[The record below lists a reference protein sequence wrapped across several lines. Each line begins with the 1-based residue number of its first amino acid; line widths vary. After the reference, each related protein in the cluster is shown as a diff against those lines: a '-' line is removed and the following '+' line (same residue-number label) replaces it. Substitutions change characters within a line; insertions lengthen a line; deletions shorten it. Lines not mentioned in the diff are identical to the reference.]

1 MLSIKTDLDDVSWLK
16 YIVSQFKKIN
26 LLEFDIEVIG
36 IGEKEKF
43 KNIVFYTNCSNS
55 GHLNIFNS
63 QHNFS
68 NTTSIKHI
76 KDDLFILNNTDTNQ
90 RGFDLAYDIFWN
102 AFVFLSRYEE
112 YTSEMGGKNIG
123 SYSLRHPRQDKD
135 SFDIPIVN
143 ILFNELE
150 YFLHIN
156 FKDLVFGKKQKD
168 IIDLSHDVDYIE
180 KTIQLKIKQ
189 TVFNAV
195 NVFRLMTRPVY
206 CFKKILEL
214 FKFAFS
220 NTSYWCFDDWVNIE
234 KKYNRTSTFYV
245 YVKGKSRGFRSWL
258 IDPSYDIKNN
268 VKLQKKLIDLYK
280 CGFQIGL
287 HGSYNSAINCNQL
300 QYEKDEL
307 ERILGIKIVK
317 TRQHWLNYSED
328 TTPDIHNR
336 LFLFDSTLGW
346 NDRMGFRSGI
356 ASMYNPYDFKSKKA
370 YDYEVIPQVIMDSN
384 IYDYGLKQDVFN
396 AAKLVLNRS
405 KKFSKTT
412 CVSISWHQRVC
423 SSDYNWH
430 LFYEEL
436 LSAF

>member
-1 MLSIKTDLDDVSWLK
+1 M
-16 YIVSQFKKIN
+16 
-26 LLEFDIEVIG
+26 
-36 IGEKEKF
+36 
-43 KNIVFYTNCSNS
+43 
-55 GHLNIFNS
+55 
-63 QHNFS
+63 
-68 NTTSIKHI
+68 
-76 KDDLFILNNTDTNQ
+76 
-90 RGFDLAYDIFWN
+90 
-102 AFVFLSRYEE
+102 
-112 YTSEMGGKNIG
+112 
-123 SYSLRHPRQDKD
+123 
-135 SFDIPIVN
+135 
-143 ILFNELE
+143 
-150 YFLHIN
+150 
-156 FKDLVFGKKQKD
+156 
-168 IIDLSHDVDYIE
+168 
-180 KTIQLKIKQ
+180 
-189 TVFNAV
+189 
-195 NVFRLMTRPVY
+195 
-206 CFKKILEL
+206 
-214 FKFAFS
+214 
-220 NTSYWCFDDWVNIE
+220 
-234 KKYNRTSTFYV
+234 
-245 YVKGKSRGFRSWL
+245 YVKCKSRSFRSWL

-356 ASMYNPYDFKSKKA
+356 ASMYNPYDFKNKKA